1 MKRVIL
7 AGIFSLAMLSPA
19 YAFQC
24 PTDMAAIDAA
34 LASNTTLS
42 DADRAK
48 VQALRAEGEA
58 LHKAGKHTESVET
71 LAQAKAILGLQ

>member
-34 LASNTTLS
+34 LASNMSLS

-48 VQALRAEGEA
+48 VMDLRAKGEA
-58 LHKAGKHTESVET
+58 LHKAGKHAESVET

>member
-34 LASNTTLS
+34 LASNMSLS

-48 VQALRAEGEA
+48 VMELRAKGEE
-58 LHKAGKHTESVET
+58 LHKAGKHAESVET

>member
-7 AGIFSLAMLSPA
+7 AAVFSLAMLSPA

-42 DADRAK
+42 DEDRTK
-48 VQALRAEGEA
+48 VQELRKEGEA
-58 LHKAGKHTESVET
+58 LHQAGKHAESVAT

>member
-34 LASNTTLS
+34 LASNMSLS

-48 VQALRAEGEA
+48 VTELRAKGEA
-58 LHKAGKHTESVET
+58 LHKAGKHAESVET